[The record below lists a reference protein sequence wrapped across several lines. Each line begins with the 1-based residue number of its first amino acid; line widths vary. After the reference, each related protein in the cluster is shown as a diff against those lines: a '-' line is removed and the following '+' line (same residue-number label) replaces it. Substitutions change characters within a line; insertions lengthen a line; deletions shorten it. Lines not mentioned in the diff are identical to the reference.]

1 MRQAHGLW
9 SGSKKMERARGSDNT
24 TEAGKVERS
33 NTLAVPSDRPVQE
46 VTQAP
51 GQIIG

>member
-1 MRQAHGLW
+1 MQQAQGLW
-9 SGSKKMERARGSDNT
+9 SGSKKMERARGSDNS

-46 VTQAP
+46 VTQVP

>member
-1 MRQAHGLW
+1 MQQAQGLW
-9 SGSKKMERARGSDNT
+9 SGSKKMERARGAEDS

-33 NTLAVPSDRPVQE
+33 NTLAFPSDRPVQE